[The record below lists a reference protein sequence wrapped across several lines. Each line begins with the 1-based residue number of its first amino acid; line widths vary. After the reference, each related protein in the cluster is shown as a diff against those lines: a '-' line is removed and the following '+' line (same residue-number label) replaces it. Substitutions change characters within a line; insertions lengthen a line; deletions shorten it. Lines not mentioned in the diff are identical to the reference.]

1 MNPSAIIVEPTTP
14 AADDHAHGQG
24 EVHHHAVPL
33 WLLFGVFGALLF
45 FTVLTVG
52 VTYVDLGE
60 FNIWLALGVAVIK
73 ATLVALYFMHLR
85 WDSPFNSV
93 IIASAFLFVA
103 IFIGIALV
111 DSHAYQPAIEP
122 PLSLPAK

>member
-14 AADDHAHGQG
+14 AVDEHAHGHG

-33 WLLFGVFGALLF
+33 WLLFAVFGALLF

-60 FNIWLALGVAVIK
+60 FNIWLALGVAVVK

-85 WDSPFNSV
+85 WDNPFNGV
-93 IIASAFLFVA
+93 IIAAAFLFVA
-103 IFIGIALV
+103 IFIGIAIV
-111 DSHAYQPAIEP
+111 DSHAY
-122 PLSLPAK
+122 